1 MSALVVAIGG
11 TGTDVGKTFVA
22 CALVRALARVGLAC
36 GVKPF
41 ESGHEESLGADQLAL
56 ATVSSVS
63 ASDLGLRLRTFPSPV
78 APPEAA
84 RRAGESLSGDAFLHA
99 FQDVRARFDGV
110 LVLELA
116 GGLFSP
122 FDERRTNADVVRCLG
137 PEAHVLVAPNR
148 LGVLHDVRA
157 TVIACQSQGVA
168 IDALVLTHPKPPAAD
183 ASCQSNPAA
192 LASWMQSTP
201 IVLSHCDSVDATEL
215 LLDAWTRG
223 AMRRRSPQ
231 HQLR

>member
-22 CALVRALARVGLAC
+22 CALVRALARIGSAC

-41 ESGHEESLGADQLAL
+41 ESGHDAPLGPDQLAL
-56 ATVSSVS
+56 AAVSSVS
-63 ASDLGLRLRTFPSPV
+63 ASDLGVRLRCFPSPV

-84 RRAGESLSGDAFLHA
+84 HRAGESVSGDAFLHA

-122 FDERRTNADVVRCLG
+122 FDERRTNADIVRCLA
-137 PEAHVLVAPNR
+137 PDAHVLVAPNR
-148 LGVLHDVRA
+148 LGVIHDVRA

-168 IDALVLTHPKPPAAD
+168 VDALVLTHPKPLARD
-183 ASCQSNPAA
+183 DSCSSNPAT

-201 IVLSHCDSVDATEL
+201 IVLSHCDSVDATAL
-215 LLDAWTRG
+215 LFDAWTRG

-231 HQLR
+231 RQSR